1 MGTPK
6 DIAYLGPEGT
16 YAHEMALKRYRGKRV
31 KWTPCASVEAVF
43 HYVAQSPERRGVVPI
58 VNSSG
63 GTIYETIDG
72 LMNEELGLQIEE
84 ELSLN
89 VRLALLGRK
98 GRTVD
103 TIYSHFVPFEHCD
116 KWLKRRYPDV
126 DRVPVNSTAIAARE
140 ASHSERAAAI
150 SNRRAASIYGLNVLT
165 FPIPGVSKTNVTHFI
180 IVARKPARL
189 PRTSKTSLAVY
200 LHNKPGALLD
210 FLAPMADAGLNLST
224 LISRPIKGKPRQ
236 YAFFV
241 DVDGDVHQP
250 RLKGALKEACSRVD
264 QVLVLGSY
272 PSFRT
277 YTS

>member
-1 MGTPK
+1 MASPK
-6 DIAYLGPEGT
+6 EIAYLGPEGT
-16 YAHEMALKRYRGKRV
+16 YAHEMALKRYRGKRM
-31 KWTPCASVEAVF
+31 KLTPCASIEAVF
-43 HYVAQSPERRGVVPI
+43 DYVARSPQRRGVVPI

-72 LMNEELGLQIEE
+72 LMNENHGLHIEE

-98 GRTVD
+98 GLPIE

-116 KWLKRRYPDV
+116 RWLKRRHPDV
-126 DRVPVNSTAIAARE
+126 DRVPMNSTAIAARE

-150 SNRRAASIYGLNVLT
+150 SNRRAATIYGLDVLV
-165 FPIPGVSKTNVTHFI
+165 FPIPGVSRTNVTHFI
-180 IVARKPARL
+180 IVGRKPSRL
-189 PRTSKTSLAVY
+189 PRSSKTSLAVY
-200 LHNKPGALLD
+200 LHNQPGALLD
-210 FLAPMADAGLNLST
+210 FLTPMAEAGLNLST
-224 LISRPIKGKPRQ
+224 LISRPIKGKPKQ

-250 RLKGALKEACSRVD
+250 RMKKALKEACRRVD

>member
-1 MGTPK
+1 MASPK
-6 DIAYLGPEGT
+6 EIAYLGPEGT

-31 KWTPCASVEAVF
+31 MFTPCLSVEAVF
-43 HYVAQSPERRGVVPI
+43 EHVARSPQRRGVVPI

-72 LMNEELGLQIEE
+72 LMNEDLGLRIEE
-84 ELSLN
+84 ELSLD

-98 GRTVD
+98 RQPIE

-116 KWLKRRYPDV
+116 QWLRRRYPGV
-126 DRVPVNSTAIAARE
+126 NRVPMNSTAISARE
-140 ASHSERAAAI
+140 ASHSDCAAAI
-150 SNRRAASIYGLNVLT
+150 SNRRAAAIYGLDVLV
-165 FPIPGVSKTNVTHFI
+165 FPIPGISKTNVTHFI
-180 IVARKPARL
+180 IVGRKPDRL

-200 LHNKPGALLD
+200 LHNQPGALLD
-210 FLAPMADAGLNLST
+210 FLTPMAEAGLNLST

-241 DVDGDVHQP
+241 DVDGDVNQP
-250 RLKGALKEACSRVD
+250 RMKKALKKACRKVD

-272 PSFRT
+272 PSFRA